1 MRVAQ
6 TTWHGDLVPDMAGT
20 DLRKAFWHLG
30 AIAQRAVNRA
40 PLVLSTA
47 DCVENPRTDLE
58 RWTMSEMLVM
68 ATGELTN
75 PVAEVIL
82 VVSADRPF
90 HLIQPTRN
98 IDGTRLRSSVSGG
111 EVEANQCARSG
122 MASR

>member
-1 MRVAQ
+1 
-6 TTWHGDLVPDMAGT
+6 MAGT
-20 DLRKAFWHLG
+20 DLRKAFGHLG
-30 AIAQRAVNRA
+30 AIAQRAVDRA

-111 EVEANQCARSG
+111 EVEADQCARSG